1 MRAWYRSDSASVVR
15 ALGGGDPGDG
25 DFEEDE
31 ELGAEEDDV
40 EESEYDEYDDYA
52 DDRDDDVPRRGGR
65 HGDDEW
71 K

>member
-1 MRAWYRSDSASVVR
+1 MQPWYRSDSASIVLV
-15 ALGGGDPGDG
+15 LDDDDPGYG

-31 ELGAEEDDV
+31 KLGDEEDDV
-40 EESEYDEYDDYA
+40 EEDEYDEY

-71 K
+71 D